1 MDARNALKGL
11 ATGSM
16 SVGIIATVPSV
27 WAVDKVFELDNF
39 NGVAAVQ
46 GLDVG
51 VVVGKQFLVTASSES
66 AEQLENLKIR
76 VEDDV
81 LVVGREYRSSGFWDC
96 WKHSAD
102 ATVMVQMP
110 SLSVLKASSG
120 AELLVEGVNCETLSI
135 DASSGSDIE
144 VIGRCQTATIDA
156 SSGAGV
162 DLKRLEVKTA
172 TADASSGADININV
186 SDAFYGDA
194 SSGADIDVYGQPTV
208 AESDTSSG
216 ADIDFRGAE

>member
-11 ATGSM
+11 ATGLM

-27 WAVDKVFELDNF
+27 WAADKVFELDNF
-39 NGVAAVQ
+39 TGVAAVQ

-51 VVVGKQFLVTASSES
+51 VVVGEQFLVTASSES
-66 AEQLENLKIR
+66 AEQLGNLKIR

-81 LVVGREYRSSGFWDC
+81 LVVGREYRSGGFWDW

-102 ATVMVQMP
+102 VSVMIQMP

-162 DLKRLEVKTA
+162 DLKRLELKTA
-172 TADASSGADININV
+172 TADASSGADINLNV